1 MGEQELYPYFVY
13 CFDPTTGESGAMPFT
28 TSDPSNDAVESKAAS
43 MLYFHDL
50 SAVVWAVYRSPNN
63 SMTMDTSRFVLAN
76 NHLHMP
82 ISESMFK
89 KFSSTRP
96 EA

>member
-1 MGEQELYPYFVY
+1 MSKQELFPYFVHA
-13 CFDPTTGESGAMPFT
+13 FDPATGEQTTMPFM
-28 TSDPSNDAVESKAAS
+28 TSDPSTEVVESKAAS

-89 KFSSTRP
+89 KFNTIQP